1 MICLINSPCTC
12 TLAQC
17 GHLTLLTGTDHLIAS
32 EGWSEESQD
41 TEDWKAMEDPRSFL
55 SSMLTTT
62 KRKTGLKK
70 RGS

>member
-1 MICLINSPCTC
+1 MLSLINSPYNC

-17 GHLTLLTGTDHLIAS
+17 GHHPSLTETDHLIAS
-32 EGWSEESQD
+32 EGWSE
-41 TEDWKAMEDPRSFL
+41 DWKAIEEPRSFL

-62 KRKTGLKK
+62 KSKTGLKK